1 MSRNGLVLAFTHTSK
16 PPFKKN
22 IYFSKKIPGGMGGS
36 PNPPIGKLGDFDKR
50 SYIYHRNK
58 TLLINKLT
66 AKHHSQTRQ
75 SAYKN
80 VDSASV

>member
-1 MSRNGLVLAFTHTSK
+1 
-16 PPFKKN
+16 
-22 IYFSKKIPGGMGGS
+22 MGGS
-36 PNPPIGKLGDFDKR
+36 PHPPIGKLGVSHKR

-80 VDSASV
+80 VDSAPVQVS

>member
-1 MSRNGLVLAFTHTSK
+1 
-16 PPFKKN
+16 
-22 IYFSKKIPGGMGGS
+22 MGGS
-36 PNPPIGKLGDFDKR
+36 PNPPIGKLGNFDKR

-66 AKHHSQTRQ
+66 AKHLSQTRQ